1 MPYSSSDYDSAVS
14 AFNVL
19 PESMAVE
26 NLIRLRQ
33 GNEAG
38 AMSNRKMAR
47 DETYDLSEDVM
58 AKSFGKHLSE
68 TSHLSQEERQASTQ
82 QWMDNNEGSYASKAV
97 LAASAQNELLRGA
110 SARATHRD
118 SDQSKN
124 KLEMAK
130 AKDSLENLDED
141 QQVERDT
148 RMAQRDG
155 AMANAGMALNRSNTD
170 LDMENQQVVDS
181 FAGSIQSV
189 PLETQ
194 QKINEYLY
202 SIRTDPEKKEVGR
215 YVGRLANILE
225 GASQMKT
232 AESYMLDEHK
242 AIMLDVS
249 KWRGGRNA
257 LPPQNDAEW
266 KDFESKHAGKT
277 AAVLEYKED
286 VERYESADKSMK
298 AFNRKL
304 AGGAEETLPDN
315 TVVPAVKGLVD
326 RLNEAHQDRTP
337 AGRQAEAKIMGE
349 MMSMAQ
355 PASAFVRER
364 IKLHDD
370 TIKSRGTALK
380 VRKTEEEIK
389 KLEAQIGSTK
399 SGKTLIDARVKTEE
413 GKGSRADKLAYLRWL
428 SAPGQQERLN
438 DADEKEL
445 RELDIQLA
453 KEWGFMKKQLDSMG
467 ISGGDVESD
476 DSSEKDP
483 ID

>member
-1 MPYSSSDYDSAVS
+1 MPYAASDYDTAVS

-38 AMSNRKMAR
+38 AMANRKMAR
-47 DETYDLSEDVM
+47 DEMSELDEDVM
-58 AKSFGKHLSE
+58 SKSFGKHLSE
-68 TSHLSQEERQASTQ
+68 TANLPPEEQQARRN
-82 QWMDNNEGSYASKAV
+82 QWMADNEGSYASKAV
-97 LAASAQNELLRGA
+97 AAAAVQDEILRGG

-118 SDQSKN
+118 SEQSKN

-130 AKDSLENLDED
+130 AKDGLEHLDAD

-148 RMAQRDG
+148 RMAHRD
-155 AMANAGMALNRSNTD
+155 AAVAHSRIALDRSNTD

-232 AESYMLDEHK
+232 AESYMKDEHK
-242 AIMLDVS
+242 AIMFDVS
-249 KWRGGRNA
+249 TWRGGKNS
-257 LPPQNDAEW
+257 LPPQNEAEW
-266 KDFESKHAGKT
+266 KDFETKFPGKSR
-277 AAVLEYKED
+277 AVLEYKED
-286 VERYESADKSMK
+286 VERYDSADKSMK

-304 AGGAEETLPDN
+304 AGGAEEVVN
-315 TVVPAVKGLVD
+315 GVVVPAVKGLVD
-326 RLNEAHQDRTP
+326 RLNEAQQDRTP

-355 PASAFVRER
+355 PAAAFVKDR
-364 IKLHDD
+364 IQLHDD
-370 TIKSRGTALK
+370 TLKSRASTLK

-399 SGKTLIDARVKTEE
+399 SGKSLIDAKVKTEE
-413 GKGSRADKLAYLRWL
+413 GKGSRTDKLAYLRWL
-428 SAPGQQERLN
+428 SAPGQQDRLN

-445 RELDIQLA
+445 GELNVQFA
-453 KEWGFMKKQLDSMG
+453 KEWGFMQQQLKSMG

-476 DSSEKDP
+476 EPDEDP
-483 ID
+483 IN

>member
-1 MPYSSSDYDSAVS
+1 MPYSSSDYDTAIS

-47 DETYDLSEDVM
+47 DEVSELDDDVLT
-58 AKSFGKHLSE
+58 KSFGKHLSATANLDPE
-68 TSHLSQEERQASTQ
+68 ARQASTQ
-82 QWMDNNEGSYASKAV
+82 QWMADNPSSYASKAII
-97 LAASAQNELLRGA
+97 AAAGQDELLRGS

-118 SDQSKN
+118 ADQSKN

-130 AKDSLENLDED
+130 SKDGLENLDED

-155 AMANAGMALNRSNTD
+155 ARANASMALDRSNTD
-170 LDMENQQVVDS
+170 LDIENQQVVDS

-232 AESYMLDEHK
+232 AESYMQDEHK
-242 AIMLDVS
+242 TIRLNIL
-249 KWRGGRNA
+249 KWRKGANS
-257 LPPQNDAEW
+257 LPPKDEGEW
-266 KDFESKHAGKT
+266 KSFEAAFPGKTREVLDFKEDFE
-277 AAVLEYKED
+277 
-286 VERYESADKSMK
+286 RYDSADKSMK

-304 AGGAEETLPDN
+304 AGGEEETLPDN
-315 TVVPAVKGLVD
+315 TVIPAVKGLVD
-326 RLNEAHQDRTP
+326 RLNEAQQDRTP
-337 AGRQAEAKIMGE
+337 AGRTAEAKIMGE

-355 PASAFVRER
+355 PVAAFVKDR
-364 IKLHDD
+364 IQLHDD
-370 TIKSRGTALK
+370 TIKSRGATLK

-399 SGKTLIDARVKTEE
+399 SGKTLIDARIKTEE
-413 GKGSRADKLAYLRWL
+413 SKGSRADKLAYLRWL

-438 DADEKEL
+438 DADEEEL
-445 RELDIQLA
+445 GELDAQFK
-453 KEWGFMKKQLDSMG
+453 KEWGFMEKQLKSMG
-467 ISGGDVESD
+467 ISGGDIESD
-476 DSSEKDP
+476 EPGKDP